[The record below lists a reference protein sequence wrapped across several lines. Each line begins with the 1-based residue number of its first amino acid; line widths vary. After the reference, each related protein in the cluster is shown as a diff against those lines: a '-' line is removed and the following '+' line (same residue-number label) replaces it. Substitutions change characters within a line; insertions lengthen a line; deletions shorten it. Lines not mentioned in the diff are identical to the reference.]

1 MAEGQNEG
9 QERTEEATPKR
20 QEESRGKGQISR
32 SRELNTM
39 ALLLMASSGF
49 YFFGSHMVNNMSWLM
64 INYFSIDRAQIYD
77 SSQMSS
83 LFLQACY
90 DALLGI
96 TPLLVVLFLAA
107 FFAPMLVGGWMFS
120 VKALAFK
127 WEKMDPIK
135 GLTRI
140 LGVRGLMELLKALA
154 KFSLMAGLAILLLWV
169 KMDELLYLG
178 LNGLG
183 PGLEQAA
190 GIILWSFMIL
200 SSATILIAGVDVP
213 FQLWEHSKQLK
224 MTKQEVRD
232 EQKETEGKPEVKS
245 QIRAMQQE
253 LANRRMLEQVPKAD
267 VVITNPTHY
276 AVALRYEQG
285 SMSAPR
291 LVARG
296 VDFMAQRIRL
306 IADQNDVTTF
316 SSPLLARALYFNTKL
331 DQEIPAGLYLA
342 VAQILAYI
350 YQLRASRKDRDVIVP
365 DRPTQLPVPPEF
377 RTE

>member
-1 MAEGQNEG
+1 MSEGQNDA

-20 QEESRGKGQISR
+20 QQDAKEKGQVGR

-39 ALLLMASSGF
+39 ALLLAASMA
-49 YFFGSHMVNNMSWLM
+49 FFTFGAYIISNISWIM
-64 INYFSIDRAQIYD
+64 TSYFSLTRAQIYD
-77 SSQMSS
+77 SSQINS
-83 LFLQACY
+83 LFMQACY
-90 DALLGI
+90 DALQGI
-96 TPLLVVLFLAA
+96 TPLLLVLFLAA
-107 FFAPMLVGGWMFS
+107 LVAPMLVGGWMFS
-120 VKALAFK
+120 VKALAFN
-127 WEKMDPIK
+127 WEKMDPVK
-135 GLTRI
+135 GLKRVF
-140 LGVRGLMELLKALA
+140 GVRGLMELLKALA
-154 KFSLMAGLAILLLWV
+154 KFVLMAGLAVFLLWL

-183 PGLEQAA
+183 PGMQEAA
-190 GIILWSFMIL
+190 SLILWSFMIL

-213 FQLWEHSKQLK
+213 FQLWEHAKQLK
-224 MTKQEVRD
+224 MSKQEVKD

-253 LANRRMLEQVPKAD
+253 LSNRRMLEQVPNAD

-276 AVALRYEQG
+276 AVALRYDQG
-285 SMSAPR
+285 SMAAPR

-306 IADQNDVTTF
+306 LADQNDVSTF

-350 YQLRASRKDRDVIVP
+350 YQLRASRVNRDVIVP
-365 DRPTQLPVPPEF
+365 DKPRKLPVPAEF

>member
-20 QEESRGKGQISR
+20 QQDAREKGQVGR

-39 ALLLMASSGF
+39 ALLLVASGGF
-49 YFFGSHMVNNMSWLM
+49 FVFGGYMINHMSWLM
-64 INYFSIDRAQIYD
+64 INYFSLDRAVVFD
-77 SSQMSS
+77 SKQLSP
-83 LFLQACY
+83 LFMQACFT
-90 DALLGI
+90 ALQGI
-96 TPLLVVLFLAA
+96 TPLLVVLVLAA
-107 FFAPMLVGGWMFS
+107 FFAPMMVGGWMFS

-127 WEKMDPIK
+127 WDKMDPVK

-140 LGVRGLMELLKALA
+140 FGVRGLMELLKALA
-154 KFSLMAGLAILLLWV
+154 KFSLMAGLAVTLLWL

-178 LNGLG
+178 LRGLG
-183 PGLEQAA
+183 PGLAEA
-190 GIILWSFMIL
+190 GRLILWSFMIL
-200 SSATILIAGVDVP
+200 SAATILIAGVDVP
-213 FQLWEHSKQLK
+213 FQLWEHAKQLK

-253 LANRRMLEQVPKAD
+253 LANRRMLEQVPEAD

-276 AVALRYEQG
+276 AVALSYEQN

-296 VDFMAQRIRL
+296 VDFMAQRIRHV
-306 IADQNDVTTF
+306 AEQNDVTVF
-316 SSPLLARALYFNTKL
+316 SSPMLARALYFNTKL
-331 DQEIPAGLYLA
+331 DREIPTGLYLA

-350 YQLRASRKDRDVIVP
+350 YQLRASKLDGNITIP
-365 DRPTQLPVPPEF
+365 DKPRELPIPAEF

>member
-20 QEESRGKGQISR
+20 QEEAKEKGQVGR

-39 ALLLMASSGF
+39 ALLLMASAGF
-49 YFFGSHMVNNMSWLM
+49 FAFGTYMVNNMSWLM
-64 INYFSIDRAQIYD
+64 INYFSLDRTQFYD
-77 SSQMSS
+77 SSQMPG

-90 DALLGI
+90 AALGGI
-96 TPLLVVLFLAA
+96 APLLIVLFLAA

-120 VKALAFK
+120 IKALAFK

-140 LGVRGLMELLKALA
+140 FGVRGLMELLKALA
-154 KFSLMAGLAILLLWV
+154 KFVLMVGLAILLLWL
-169 KMDELLYLG
+169 KMDQLLYLG
-178 LNGLG
+178 LSGLG
-183 PGLEQAA
+183 PGMADA
-190 GIILWSFMIL
+190 GNIILWSFMLL
-200 SSATILIAGVDVP
+200 SAATILIAVVDVP
-213 FQLWEHSKQLK
+213 FQLWEHAKQLK
-224 MTKQEVRD
+224 MSKQEVKD

-253 LANRRMLEQVPKAD
+253 LANRRMLEQVPNAD

-285 SMSAPR
+285 DMSAPR

-306 IADQNDVTTF
+306 IADQNGVTAF

-350 YQLRASRKDRDVIVP
+350 YQLRASRQNSDVPVP
-365 DRPTQLPVPPEF
+365 DKPTQLPIPDEF
-377 RTE
+377 RTD

>member
-1 MAEGQNEG
+1 MSEGQNEG

-20 QEESRGKGQISR
+20 QEDAKEKGQVGR

-49 YFFGSHMVNNMSWLM
+49 FMFGTSMVNGMSTLM
-64 INYFSIDRAQIYD
+64 INHFSVTRAQIYD
-77 SSQMSS
+77 SSQMTS
-83 LFLQACY
+83 LFMDACFN
-90 DALLGI
+90 AVEAI
-96 TPLLVVLFLAA
+96 APLLIVLFLAA

-120 VKALAFK
+120 VKALAFQ

-135 GLTRI
+135 GLTRV

-154 KFSLMAGLAILLLWV
+154 KFTLMAGLAVLLLWL
-169 KMDELLYLG
+169 KMDQLLYLG

-183 PGLEQAA
+183 PGMVDA
-190 GIILWSFMIL
+190 GNIILWSFMSL
-200 SSATILIAGVDVP
+200 SAATILIAGVDVP
-213 FQLWEHSKQLK
+213 FQLWEHAKQLK

-253 LANRRMLEQVPKAD
+253 LANRRMLEQVPNAD

-285 SMSAPR
+285 STGAPR

-306 IADQNDVTTF
+306 IADQNEVTVF
-316 SSPLLARALYFNTKL
+316 SSPMLARALYFNTKL

-342 VAQILAYI
+342 VAQVLAYI
-350 YQLRASRKDRDVIVP
+350 YQLRANQLNRDVLAP
-365 DRPTQLPVPPEF
+365 DKPTQLPIPDEF

>member
-1 MAEGQNEG
+1 MSEGQNEG

-20 QEESRGKGQISR
+20 QEDSKEKGQASR

-39 ALLLMASSGF
+39 VLLLMASSGF
-49 YFFGSHMVNNMSWLM
+49 FMFGGLMVNNMSWLM
-64 INYFSIDRAQIYD
+64 INYFSFDREQIYD
-77 SSQMSS
+77 STQLPS
-83 LFLQACY
+83 LFLQACFS
-90 DALLGI
+90 ALEAI
-96 TPLLVVLFLAA
+96 APLLIILFLAA
-107 FFAPMLVGGWMFS
+107 FFAPMMVGGWIFS
-120 VKALAFK
+120 VKALSFK

-135 GLTRI
+135 GMTRI
-140 LGVRGLMELLKALA
+140 LGVQGLMELLKALA
-154 KFSLMAGLAILLLWV
+154 KFTLMGGLAILLLWAR
-169 KMDELLYLG
+169 MDELLYLG

-183 PGLEQAA
+183 SGMSDA
-190 GIILWSFMIL
+190 GNIILWSFMLL
-200 SSATILIAGVDVP
+200 SAATMLIAGVDVP

-224 MTKQEVRD
+224 MTKQEVRE

-253 LANRRMLEQVPKAD
+253 LSNRRMLEQVPFAD

-276 AVALRYEQG
+276 AVALRYDQG
-285 SMSAPR
+285 KMSAPR

-306 IADQNDVTTF
+306 IADQNKVTTF
-316 SSPLLARALYFNTKL
+316 TSPLLARALYFNTKL

-350 YQLRASRKDRDVIVP
+350 YQLRESRRNRDVVVP
-365 DRPTQLPVPPEF
+365 DRPTQLPIPPEF
-377 RTE
+377 KTE

>member
-9 QERTEEATPKR
+9 QERSEEATPKR
-20 QEESRGKGQISR
+20 QEDAREKGQVGR

-49 YFFGSHMVNNMSWLM
+49 FMFGGHMISNMSWLM
-64 INYFSIDRAQIYD
+64 ISYFSVSREQIFD
-77 SSQMSS
+77 STQLSG
-83 LFLQACY
+83 LFMQACF
-90 DALLGI
+90 ATLQI
-96 TPLLVVLFLAA
+96 IAPLLIVLFLAA

-120 VKALAFK
+120 VKALTFN
-127 WEKMDPIK
+127 WEKLDPIK

-140 LGVRGLMELLKALA
+140 FGVSSLMELLKALA
-154 KFSLMAGLAILLLWV
+154 KFALMVGLAVLLLWL
-169 KMDELLYLG
+169 KMDQLLYLG

-183 PGLEQAA
+183 PGMADAA
-190 GIILWSFMIL
+190 NIILWSFMSL
-200 SSATILIAGVDVP
+200 SAATILIAGVDVP
-213 FQLWEHSKQLK
+213 FQLWEHAKQLK
-224 MTKQEVRD
+224 MSKQDVKD
-232 EQKETEGKPEVKS
+232 EMKETEGKPEVKA
-245 QIRAMQQE
+245 QIRAMQRE
-253 LANRRMLEQVPKAD
+253 LANRRMLEQVPRAD

-285 SMSAPR
+285 KMSAPR

-306 IADQNDVTTF
+306 IADQNDVMVF
-316 SSPLLARALYFNTKL
+316 NSPLLARALYFNTKL

-342 VAQILAYI
+342 VAQVLAYI
-350 YQLRASRKDRDVIVP
+350 YQLRASRRHRDVSIP
-365 DRPTQLPVPPEF
+365 ERPAQLPIPAEF